1 MLMRIFSIWASFNI
15 KVGKIDY
22 ICVFQ
27 ALSLTFS
34 ISLFYP
40 CICANNQLGT
50 IALENESK

>member
-40 CICANNQLGT
+40 CICAKSQLGT